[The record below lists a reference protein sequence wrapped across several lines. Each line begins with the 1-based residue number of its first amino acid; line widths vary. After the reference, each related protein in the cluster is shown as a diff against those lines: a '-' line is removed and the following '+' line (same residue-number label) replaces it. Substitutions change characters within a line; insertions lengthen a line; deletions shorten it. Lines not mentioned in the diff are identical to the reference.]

1 MKNPLRKFGEW
12 GRSPWTNYLEMA
24 VIVLAGLLALRLME
38 RFL

>member
-1 MKNPLRKFGEW
+1 MTKPPRKFGDW

-24 VIVLAGLLALRLME
+24 VIVLAGLLALRLMQ